1 MGIAV
6 AVLWVLDALEA
17 RDDEEEARAEEEL
30 ELVRLLEELVL
41 VDIDDVELREEL
53 TELLDEVGLALL
65 ELDDDKPVELDM
77 ADEDAAALLEEDDLA
92 TLELVEELDNEALE
106 SDKGG
111 DVLES
116 AEEEDV
122 LEIVDVA
129 DVLEDVNE
137 EDVLESIGE
146 EVLLESADNVDVLE
160 STGIASALVLLEAV
174 SGSVVSGISGLNG
187 LLSAALED
195 LEELEEVVTVLLINV
210 LAILDSVLVVF
221 LEDVPG
227 LLEENVNVLFE
238 EEGLELC
245 LEVVDCLRRVVLGL
259 VTSVVLAVFGSAVV
273 VFFGEDVLL
282 RGMFVD
288 FLIKEVVIFFNVG
301 ALVVVVA
308 FVEDDVAFLMEDDVF
323 FDEVVNLRE
332 VLFLMSVVL
341 GFGVDVD
348 FLEVLFLDDV
358 VFLDE
363 VVFLVEVIFFVE
375 DDFLTIFCAVTICL
389 DDVLLRGVCFLVE
402 VVFFTTGVEENVC
415 ADRVILCDVVLEEVC
430 ADSLCREVDFLLI
443 VARRYTYTLA
453 ASELLE
459 EAILETG
466 IPDEVP
472 VVETIPGP
480 DKEVEKDRT
489 AEESADDVD
498 ERVSEAM
505 VESSEDVEL
514 VMYTTVSGPVGIGAL
529 SERCC
534 EI

>member
-6 AVLWVLDALEA
+6 AVLWVLDALEE

-41 VDIDDVELREEL
+41 VDGDDVELREEL

-106 SDKGG
+106 SDKG
-111 DVLES
+111 
-116 AEEEDV
+116 EDV

-129 DVLEDVNE
+129 DVLEGVNE

-221 LEDVPG
+221 LGDVPG
-227 LLEENVNVLFE
+227 LLEEDVNVLFE

-245 LEVVDCLRRVVLGL
+245 LEVVDCLRRVVLGF
-259 VTSVVLAVFGSAVV
+259 VTSVVLAVFGSAMV
-273 VFFGEDVLL
+273 VFFEEDVLL
-282 RGMFVD
+282 EGMFVD

-301 ALVVVVA
+301 ALAVVVA
-308 FVEDDVAFLMEDDVF
+308 FLEDDVAFLMEDDVF

-332 VLFLMSVVL
+332 VLFLMRVVL
-341 GFGVDVD
+341 GFSVDVD

-363 VVFLVEVIFFVE
+363 VVFLVEVVFFVE
-375 DDFLTIFCAVTICL
+375 DDLFTIFCAVTICL

-402 VVFFTTGVEENVC
+402 VVFFTTGVEEDVC
-415 ADRVILCDVVLEEVC
+415 ADGVVLCDVVVEEVC

-459 EAILETG
+459 EAILETA
-466 IPDEVP
+466 ISDEVP

-498 ERVSEAM
+498 ERVSKAM